1 MRRARKFDTADRR
14 DLGSRFRTAT
24 LDWRHPPDARD
35 GRTLPIGAGLPGR
48 GAQASSRT
56 SGRRYHF
63 DRGLADLGRCIWSD
77 SFYGNH
83 TGPSNRVSPVGLPLL
98 EALLSVELLPAD
110 ISVSLLPVLPVKL
123 LLLLVA
129 FSALHLRLLVMG
141 GEGAGLGRM
150 RMWAGRVVFT
160 LMFSVLL
167 FILVLPPLPALA
179 IVGR

>member
-1 MRRARKFDTADRR
+1 MPAMGVPSPSEPGFLGGEPRPAVGHPADVITLTEDWLTSVDVSGLIPSTVITLARAT
-14 DLGSRFRTAT
+14 GSR
-24 LDWRHPPDARD
+24 
-35 GRTLPIGAGLPGR
+35 
-48 GAQASSRT
+48 
-56 SGRRYHF
+56 
-63 DRGLADLGRCIWSD
+63 
-77 SFYGNH
+77 
-83 TGPSNRVSPVGLPLL
+83 PVGLPLL

-110 ISVSLLPVLPVKL
+110 ISVSLLPVLPVTL